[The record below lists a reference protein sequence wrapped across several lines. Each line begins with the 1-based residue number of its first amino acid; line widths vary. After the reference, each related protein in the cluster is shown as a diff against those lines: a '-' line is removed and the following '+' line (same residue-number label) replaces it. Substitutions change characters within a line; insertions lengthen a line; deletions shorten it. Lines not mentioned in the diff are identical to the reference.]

1 MRKLVVGSLISI
13 YLIALNLVY
22 NKNKPYKTLDY
33 WSRYMLNFGFSEKG
47 LEIVS
52 PPHFVYDFSRK
63 IFLMLYSINWPNFIV
78 WLSLLLHILGN
89 MGIAIACFPGCD
101 DLNFEINVIFL
112 IKPFLYKTKK
122 SRQAFEYLANE
133 KNF

>member
-1 MRKLVVGSLISI
+1 
-13 YLIALNLVY
+13 
-22 NKNKPYKTLDY
+22 
-33 WSRYMLNFGFSEKG
+33 
-47 LEIVS
+47 
-52 PPHFVYDFSRK
+52 
-63 IFLMLYSINWPNFIV
+63 
-78 WLSLLLHILGN
+78 

-122 SRQAFEYLANE
+122 SRQEFEYLENE

>member
-1 MRKLVVGSLISI
+1 M
-13 YLIALNLVY
+13 
-22 NKNKPYKTLDY
+22 P
-33 WSRYMLNFGFSEKG
+33 NFGFSEKG

-89 MGIAIACFPGCD
+89 MGIAIARFPGCD

-122 SRQAFEYLANE
+122 SRQEFEYLENE